1 LYLSVSQLLANVH
14 ANRPYNSFPGG
25 ILPLLTAISH
35 NDRVDDTAATCKTGV
50 CESGGYVHLT
60 SSSGFLASPA
70 GSLSGCGSPSCPWV
84 LSPPRGQ
91 RFNLTFYNFVQID
104 TNRQHHHQQ
113 QQQQQQASYSR
124 YLTTAAASSFYSSL
138 YPRLLR

>member
-1 LYLSVSQLLANVH
+1 MFIQLIPWWSFA
-14 ANRPYNSFPGG
+14 ASDCGKSRNRV
-25 ILPLLTAISH
+25 A
-35 NDRVDDTAATCKTGV
+35 DTATTCKTGV

-104 TNRQHHHQQ
+104 TNRQHH
-113 QQQQQQASYSR
+113 QQQQQQASYNH
-124 YLTTAAASSFYSSL
+124 YLTTAATSSFYSSL
-138 YPRLLR
+138 YRRLVGQYSLDIIYLFLFSKAAW